1 MREAKS
7 LQGKTRIA
15 AIMTSKGYQFRIQML
30 LRDIKNDQVQK
41 LQSLATLTFAP
52 LNWAFEM
59 L

>member
-15 AIMTSKGYQFRIQML
+15 AIMTSKGYQVRIQML

>member
-7 LQGKTRIA
+7 LQGKTRIS
-15 AIMTSKGYQFRIQML
+15 AIMTSKGYQVRIQML